1 VNLVPFRV
9 SLFWSHLWSRALRW
23 RARIAQLL
31 FALCFLLLSAAPAR
45 AASVGSSSGSS
56 SGGMPWEGPLQQLL
70 DSLTGP
76 VSRVV
81 GAVAIIGLGIGI
93 AFSEGGSMMRKALWV
108 VLGLAIAFNAVSWGL
123 GFLGFSGGLLV

>member
-1 VNLVPFRV
+1 VNLDLFRV
-9 SLFWSHLWSRALRW
+9 SLFFWPHALRW
-23 RARIAQLL
+23 RARIAQLPL
-31 FALCFLLLSAAPAR
+31 ALCSLLLWAAPAR
-45 AASVGSSSGSS
+45 AANVGSAGGSS
-56 SGGMPWEGPLQQLL
+56 SGGSMPWEGPLQQLL

>member
-1 VNLVPFRV
+1 MATLLSFPTDPT
-9 SLFWSHLWSRALRW
+9 RW
-23 RARIAQLL
+23 RARATK
-31 FALCFLLLSAAPAR
+31 LLLLAVPVLAGTSTAR
-45 AASVGSSSGSS
+45 SGTLGGLGGVG
-56 SGGMPWEGPLQQLL
+56 GGMPWEGPLQQLL

-81 GAVAIIGLGIGI
+81 GAVAIVGLGIGI
-93 AFSEGGSMMRKALWV
+93 AFSEGGSMMRRALWV

>member
-1 VNLVPFRV
+1 MRLRT
-9 SLFWSHLWSRALRW
+9 RAT
-23 RARIAQLL
+23 QV
-31 FALCFLLLSAAPAR
+31 ALIVVLLLIATAHAHSG
-45 AASVGSSSGSS
+45 SVG
-56 SGGMPWEGPLQQLL
+56 GGMPWEGPLNQLL

-81 GAVAIIGLGIGI
+81 GAVAIIGLGVGI

>member
-1 VNLVPFRV
+1 MNDRNPPLTSFPDLVRV
-9 SLFWSHLWSRALRW
+9 PTRGTQVALVLVLLVISTATAWS
-23 RARIAQLL
+23 
-31 FALCFLLLSAAPAR
+31 
-45 AASVGSSSGSS
+45 GGTGG
-56 SGGMPWEGPLQQLL
+56 GGMPWEGPLNQLL

-81 GAVAIIGLGIGI
+81 GAVAIIGLGVGI

-123 GFLGFSGGLLV
+123 GFLGFAGGLLV

>member
-1 VNLVPFRV
+1 MLRLASP
-9 SLFWSHLWSRALRW
+9 SHPIHATRW
-23 RARIAQLL
+23 RTAAAQL
-31 FALCFLLLSAAPAR
+31 FLVAGLIAVSTATAR
-45 AASVGSSSGSS
+45 SGSFGLGGLG
-56 SGGMPWEGPLQQLL
+56 GGMPWEGPLQQLL

-81 GAVAIIGLGIGI
+81 GAVAIIGLGIGL
-93 AFSEGGSMMRKALWV
+93 AFSEGGSMMRKGLWV

>member
-1 VNLVPFRV
+1 MISHPA
-9 SLFWSHLWSRALRW
+9 SLPASPSSSDLIRLRTRATQVVL
-23 RARIAQLL
+23 IVV
-31 FALCFLLLSAAPAR
+31 LLLISGATSHSG
-45 AASVGSSSGSS
+45 SVG
-56 SGGMPWEGPLQQLL
+56 GGMPWEGPLNQLL

-81 GAVAIIGLGIGI
+81 GAVAIIGLGVGI

>member
-1 VNLVPFRV
+1 MPSETSTPL
-9 SLFWSHLWSRALRW
+9 
-23 RARIAQLL
+23 
-31 FALCFLLLSAAPAR
+31 
-45 AASVGSSSGSS
+45 SSSLLRTRTTQLVLVMGLLVVSTATARS
-56 SGGMPWEGPLQQLL
+56 GGLGGGLGGGMPWEGPLNQLL

-81 GAVAIIGLGIGI
+81 GAVAIIGLGVGI

>member
-1 VNLVPFRV
+1 
-9 SLFWSHLWSRALRW
+9 
-23 RARIAQLL
+23 
-31 FALCFLLLSAAPAR
+31 
-45 AASVGSSSGSS
+45 
-56 SGGMPWEGPLQQLL
+56 MPWEGPLNQLL

-81 GAVAIIGLGIGI
+81 GAVAIIGLGVGL

-108 VLGLAIAFNAVSWGL
+108 VLGLAIAFNAVSWGI

>member
-1 VNLVPFRV
+1 MPKSVFRFRTADRLDGTCSARTSV
-9 SLFWSHLWSRALRW
+9 RATQ
-23 RARIAQLL
+23 ALL
-31 FALCFLLLSAAPAR
+31 IIGLLLVSTAPAW
-45 AASVGSSSGSS
+45 SGGLGGMGGLG
-56 SGGMPWEGPLQQLL
+56 GGMPWEGPLNQLL

-81 GAVAIIGLGIGI
+81 GAVAIIGLGVGI

>member
-1 VNLVPFRV
+1 M
-9 SLFWSHLWSRALRW
+9 SHLPCPAPSSPAATSATLG
-23 RARIAQLL
+23 RIRTTQVLVVL
-31 FALCFLLLSAAPAR
+31 GLLLVSTAT
-45 AASVGSSSGSS
+45 SWSGGLGGLGGLG
-56 SGGMPWEGPLQQLL
+56 GGMPWEGPLNQVL

-81 GAVAIIGLGIGI
+81 GAIAIIGLGVGI
-93 AFSEGGSMMRKALWV
+93 AFSEGGSMMKKALWV

>member
-1 VNLVPFRV
+1 MISHPA
-9 SLFWSHLWSRALRW
+9 SLPASPSSSDPMRLRTRAT
-23 RARIAQLL
+23 QV
-31 FALCFLLLSAAPAR
+31 ALIVVLLLIATAHAHSG
-45 AASVGSSSGSS
+45 SVG
-56 SGGMPWEGPLQQLL
+56 GGMPWEGPLNQLL

-81 GAVAIIGLGIGI
+81 GAVAIIGLGVGI

>member
-1 VNLVPFRV
+1 MNESKIRWPSFVDAMR
-9 SLFWSHLWSRALRW
+9 LR
-23 RARIAQLL
+23 
-31 FALCFLLLSAAPAR
+31 FGVTHVVVVVVLLLVGTAPAR
-45 AASVGSSSGSS
+45 SGGFGGLG
-56 SGGMPWEGPLQQLL
+56 GGMPWEGPLNQLL

-81 GAVAIIGLGIGI
+81 GAVAIIGLGVGL

-108 VLGLAIAFNAVSWGL
+108 VLGLAIAFNAVSWGI

>member
-1 VNLVPFRV
+1 MSNPIS
-9 SLFWSHLWSRALRW
+9 SLPPTHFPDAAFS
-23 RARIAQLL
+23 ARSAVRTTQVL
-31 FALCFLLLSAAPAR
+31 FVLGLLLVSTATAW
-45 AASVGSSSGSS
+45 SGGVGGMGGLG
-56 SGGMPWEGPLQQLL
+56 GGMPWEGPLNQLL

-81 GAVAIIGLGIGI
+81 GAVAIIGLGVGI

-108 VLGLAIAFNAVSWGL
+108 VLGLAIAFNAVSWGI

>member
-1 VNLVPFRV
+1 MPQRPIAAFETFLSKRATQ
-9 SLFWSHLWSRALRW
+9 LFIVAVLL
-23 RARIAQLL
+23 IASTETAHPGTLGGFGAGL
-31 FALCFLLLSAAPAR
+31 
-45 AASVGSSSGSS
+45 G
-56 SGGMPWEGPLQQLL
+56 GGMPWEGPLNQLL

-81 GAVAIIGLGIGI
+81 GAVAIIGLGVGL

-108 VLGLAIAFNAVSWGL
+108 VLGLAIAFNAVSWGI

>member
-1 VNLVPFRV
+1 MPRSSSFDPMDPFRV
-9 SLFWSHLWSRALRW
+9 RTRTT
-23 RARIAQLL
+23 QLVIV
-31 FALCFLLLSAAPAR
+31 AGLLAISAATAIPGTLGGL
-45 AASVGSSSGSS
+45 GSFG
-56 SGGMPWEGPLQQLL
+56 GGMPWEGPLQQLL

-81 GAVAIIGLGIGI
+81 GAVAIIGLGVGI